1 MTQDLLQTLGLYA
14 GTLVVCFLAGLI
26 PLINA
31 EVYLVGISIWA
42 VKRPEQLP
50 LIVIMA
56 AVGQMLAKI
65 ILYYAGMGM
74 FTLPTGRWK
83 ERIERARTKIA
94 RWEKQPYLVYA
105 SSASLGLPPLYLT
118 TFAAGAMK
126 INFTLF
132 CLIGLAGRMARF
144 GVIVTIPF
152 LAHH

>member
-31 EVYLVGISIWA
+31 EVFLVGISIWV

-50 LIVIMA
+50 AIIILA
-56 AVGQMLAKI
+56 AVGQMLAKV

-74 FTLPTGRWK
+74 FEMPTGRWK
-83 ERIERARTKIA
+83 AKIEKARAYMT
-94 RWEKQPYLVYA
+94 RWEGKPYFVYA
-105 SSASLGLPPLYLT
+105 ASASLGLPPLYLT
-118 TFAAGAMK
+118 TFAAGAMR

-132 CLIGLAGRMARF
+132 CLIGLAGRLARF
-144 GVIVTIPF
+144 GLLVTIPF
-152 LAHH
+152 MANH

>member
-1 MTQDLLQTLGLYA
+1 MTHDLLQTLGLYA

-31 EVYLVGISIWA
+31 EVFLVGVSIWV

-50 LIVIMA
+50 AIIILA
-56 AVGQMLAKI
+56 ALGQMFAKV

-74 FTLPTGRWK
+74 FEMPTGRWK
-83 ERIERARTKIA
+83 AKVEKARAYMT
-94 RWEKQPYLVYA
+94 RWEQKPYFVYA
-105 SSASLGLPPLYLT
+105 ASASLGLPPLYLT

-132 CLIGLAGRMARF
+132 CLIGFAGRLLRF
-144 GVIVTIPF
+144 AVLVSIPWIF
-152 LAHH
+152 

>member
-1 MTQDLLQTLGLYA
+1 MTHDLLQTLGLYA

-31 EVYLVGISIWA
+31 EVFLVGISIWV

-50 LIVIMA
+50 AIIILA

-74 FTLPTGRWK
+74 FEMPSGKW
-83 ERIERARTKIA
+83 RARIDRARAKLT
-94 RWEKQPYLVYA
+94 RWEKQPYLIYA

-118 TFAAGAMK
+118 TFAAGALR
-126 INFTLF
+126 INFALF
-132 CLIGLAGRMARF
+132 LLIGLLGRLARF
-144 GVIVTIPF
+144 GVIVVIPW
-152 LAHH
+152 L

>member
-1 MTQDLLQTLGLYA
+1 MTHDLLQTLGLYA

-50 LIVIMA
+50 AIIILA
-56 AVGQMLAKI
+56 AVGQMLAKV
-65 ILYYAGMGM
+65 ILYYAGAGM
-74 FTLPTGRWK
+74 FELPTGKWK
-83 ERIERARTKIA
+83 ARVERARAKLT
-94 RWEKQPYLVYA
+94 RWEKQPYLIYA

-118 TFAAGAMK
+118 TFAAGAMR

-132 CLIGLAGRMARF
+132 CLIGLAGRLARF
-144 GVIVTIPF
+144 GVLVTIPF
-152 LAHH
+152 LANH

>member
-31 EVYLVGISIWA
+31 EVFLVSISIWV

-50 LIVIMA
+50 AIIILA
-56 AVGQMLAKI
+56 AVGQMLSKV

-74 FTLPTGRWK
+74 FELPTGKWK
-83 ERIERARTKIA
+83 ARIDRARAKLA

-105 SSASLGLPPLYLT
+105 ASASVGLPPLYLT
-118 TFAAGAMK
+118 TFAAGAMR
-126 INFTLF
+126 INFSLF
-132 CLIGLAGRMARF
+132 CIIGLAGRLLRF
-144 GVIVTIPF
+144 AVLVSIPWIF
-152 LAHH
+152 

>member
-1 MTQDLLQTLGLYA
+1 MTHDLLQTLGLYA

-42 VKRPEQLP
+42 IKRPEQLP
-50 LIVIMA
+50 AIIILA
-56 AVGQMLAKI
+56 AVGQMLAKV

-74 FTLPTGRWK
+74 FELPSGKWK
-83 ERIERARTKIA
+83 ERIDRARAKLT

-118 TFAAGAMK
+118 TFAAGAMR

-132 CLIGLAGRMARF
+132 CLIGLAGRLARF
-144 GVIVTIPF
+144 GVIVIIPF
-152 LAHH
+152 LANH

>member
-1 MTQDLLQTLGLYA
+1 MTHDLLQTLGLYA

-31 EVYLVGISIWA
+31 EVYLVGISIW
-42 VKRPEQLP
+42 VIKRPEQLP
-50 LIVIMA
+50 AIIILA
-56 AVGQMLAKI
+56 ALGQMMAKV

-74 FTLPTGRWK
+74 LELPSGKWK
-83 ERIERARTKIA
+83 EKIDRARTKLV
-94 RWEKQPYLVYA
+94 RWEKKPYLVYA

-118 TFAAGAMK
+118 TFAAGAMR

-132 CLIGLAGRMARF
+132 CLIGFAGRLARF

-152 LAHH
+152 LANH

>member
-1 MTQDLLQTLGLYA
+1 MTHDLLQTLGLYA

-65 ILYYAGMGM
+65 ILYYAARGDQEE
-74 FTLPTGRWK
+74 PDSGRAVAD
-83 ERIERARTKIA
+83 RSRGRAAVR
-94 RWEKQPYLVYA
+94 
-105 SSASLGLPPLYLT
+105 PP
-118 TFAAGAMK
+118 APDAGHK
-126 INFTLF
+126 
-132 CLIGLAGRMARF
+132 
-144 GVIVTIPF
+144 
-152 LAHH
+152 